1 MITKEE
7 IDNAVEWVKTE
18 AKTSYESALALEI
31 AKRDLETAK
40 LRAIS
45 KGIEGKNVEER
56 KANLEINLEPRKK
69 EVDEAQGYYNED
81 KLNSEIAHLE
91 LTRIKLTIRLMEL
104 VKK

>member
-1 MITKEE
+1 MITQEE
-7 IDNAVEWVKTE
+7 INNAIAHVGGSIRG
-18 AKTSYESALALEI
+18 AYESALTLEI

-45 KGIEGKNVEER
+45 KGVEGKNAEER

-69 EVDEAQGYYNED
+69 EIEASHDYYNEC
-81 KLNSEIAHLE
+81 KLKSEIAHLE